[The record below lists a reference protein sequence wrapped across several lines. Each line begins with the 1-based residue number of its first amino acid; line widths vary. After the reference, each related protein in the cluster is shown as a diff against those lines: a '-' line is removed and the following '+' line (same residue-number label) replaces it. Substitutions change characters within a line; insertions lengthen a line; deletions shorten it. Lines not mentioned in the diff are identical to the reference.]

1 MSQEEHNNNE
11 PTQAEDRTQVALDY
25 QGTSRVIDEG
35 DAARVALFTDKRRSA
50 VSVDAQ
56 LKDPLT
62 TREAMSVLYEVV
74 KSDNRHAPKDRTAY
88 LAYQSAGKAGSNAN
102 VFQAQ
107 REYFEWLE
115 QNDPNAWWVLDPVI
129 TAHPDRLLFEV
140 FSKDEGSYANLSL
153 DWSALEVDGEPGWG
167 TTNIDFSEE
176 LYESFK
182 SMRSYRQTALSI
194 GADVVKVS
202 TEEHPEAVEKSV
214 NVPNTWLRGFLQVQA
229 AATLPFKKITLAPID
244 LYNVL
249 RHLRLHADQKKGG
262 RAIRVEL
269 VPGENPRLVL
279 EPWET
284 VIETTHSP
292 YTGRVAQVI
301 RIWGRRRLMMLRRLL
316 PFVDS
321 VDIHLLGTGLPSFYV
336 LRCGAMTFSL
346 GLTGFTASNWSQ
358 ALGLDTLLPRTTES
372 TRMLDRVITHLS
384 DTWFA
389 SADDLASAL
398 GVNRAELREPLQI
411 GCQHGQLMY
420 DLALDVYR
428 LRPLTDAIDLDA
440 LEFRN
445 ARERLAHDL
454 LAGKGGS
461 VTIKSTNQIAGVGTQ
476 YVGEIVVEADRRE
489 YRSEMT
495 IDEEGR
501 VRRVDCT
508 SPFYRKHQ
516 LKEGPSAPLIALR
529 LEIARVQRER
539 AAQRGN
545 QAITFETRTYVKRH
559 DRGEDVYQIS
569 LEERRVKVKW
579 GLRSR
584 ERLRGQN
591 LRFNSVDEAREAY
604 FERIEELE
612 SRGYM
617 DATAAV

>member
-1 MSQEEHNNNE
+1 
-11 PTQAEDRTQVALDY
+11 
-25 QGTSRVIDEG
+25 
-35 DAARVALFTDKRRSA
+35 
-50 VSVDAQ
+50 
-56 LKDPLT
+56 
-62 TREAMSVLYEVV
+62 
-74 KSDNRHAPKDRTAY
+74 
-88 LAYQSAGKAGSNAN
+88 
-102 VFQAQ
+102 
-107 REYFEWLE
+107 
-115 QNDPNAWWVLDPVI
+115 
-129 TAHPDRLLFEV
+129 
-140 FSKDEGSYANLSL
+140 
-153 DWSALEVDGEPGWG
+153 
-167 TTNIDFSEE
+167 
-176 LYESFK
+176 
-182 SMRSYRQTALSI
+182 
-194 GADVVKVS
+194 
-202 TEEHPEAVEKSV
+202 
-214 NVPNTWLRGFLQVQA
+214 
-229 AATLPFKKITLAPID
+229 
-244 LYNVL
+244 
-249 RHLRLHADQKKGG
+249 
-262 RAIRVEL
+262 
-269 VPGENPRLVL
+269 
-279 EPWET
+279 
-284 VIETTHSP
+284 
-292 YTGRVAQVI
+292 
-301 RIWGRRRLMMLRRLL
+301 MMLRRLL

-372 TRMLDRVITHLS
+372 TQMLERVIAHLS
-384 DTWFA
+384 DAWFA
-389 SADDLASAL
+389 SADDLADAL

-529 LEIARVQRER
+529 LEIARIQRER

-604 FERIEELE
+604 FERIKDLE